1 MACATR
7 IIDPYANVSTPLRET
22 IRNKHI
28 GTSVNIQLMDFQQEF
43 MLEKMRN
50 FEALTGA
57 KVETIFSTQ
66 ETWYDDV
73 LGDIQKN
80 RGFIDLYASLGNWI
94 PQFAELGGL
103 KDLSYDVRKAVGL
116 DWFDIMVRER
126 ATSTLLFTF

>member
-1 MACATR
+1 
-7 IIDPYANVSTPLRET
+7 
-22 IRNKHI
+22 
-28 GTSVNIQLMDFQQEF
+28 

-57 KVETIFSTQ
+57 NVKKIYSTQ

-80 RGFIDLYASLGNWI
+80 RGFIDLYASFGNWV

-103 KDLSYDVRKAVGL
+103 KDLSFDVMKAVGL
-116 DWFDIMVRER
+116 DWFDIMGR
-126 ATSTLLFTF
+126 